1 MKILDKIKN
10 SKAVKSLSSNTE
22 DIFVVDD
29 SLQLAFAVSSS
40 FLSNPRKILI
50 VTPNLYTAQNVYEQ
64 MSSLVGEDNLLFYPF
79 DEVIRIDKVSSSK
92 EMLSQ
97 RLYVMSECLKNEN
110 KILITHVTASLRM
123 LPEKKLYEKHTAN

>member
-97 RLYVMSECLKNEN
+97 R
-110 KILITHVTASLRM
+110 
-123 LPEKKLYEKHTAN
+123 